1 MVKAA
6 LSGAIDPA
14 SLRTDAIFGLGVPT
28 AVPGV
33 PSEVL
38 NPRATWPDGEAYDQQ
53 AKKLAGMFRANFAR
67 FGETAEEIREAGP
80 KG

>member
-1 MVKAA
+1 
-6 LSGAIDPA
+6 
-14 SLRTDAIFGLGVPT
+14 
-28 AVPGV
+28 VPGV